1 MTRAYKITRLP
12 EGYSKLA
19 IAAWK
24 ALNDRELFEIEGKL
38 VFTESLE
45 DYLEGNDKVTYC
57 VDEFDSHAE
66 FEKWL
71 LNAVAEWIR
80 DDPLM
85 IDDLDQYLKLA

>member
-1 MTRAYKITRLP
+1 MTRAYKITHLP

-45 DYLEGNDKVTYC
+45 DYLEGNDKVTYG
-57 VDEFDSHAE
+57 
-66 FEKWL
+66 
-71 LNAVAEWIR
+71 IR
-80 DDPLM
+80 RG
-85 IDDLDQYLKLA
+85 

>member
-24 ALNDRELFEIEGKL
+24 SLNDRELFEIEGKL
-38 VFTESLE
+38 VFTDSLE
-45 DYLEGNDKVTYC
+45 DYLEGNAPHSYC
-57 VDEFDSHAE
+57 ADEFDSYGE

-71 LNAVAEWIR
+71 LDAVAQWIKE
-80 DDPLM
+80 DPLM
-85 IDDLDQYLKLA
+85 IEDLDLYLKLA